1 MVDKLTEGVDEAL
14 KKLDEEFEEKFSS
27 MLTEPVVSPE
37 TPIRNG
43 DTPESI
49 SITSDELDMIYQRR
63 ELERKAKERSE
74 HQKPDK
80 NSAQLFEAVNEDLE
94 KVKNRIEEGTD
105 NIYKGFLDILVSTS
119 SYSSAS
125 ERFLQVIS
133 EQLKLPEVNLK
144 TDRLRII
151 TDSLVDVKCLILLIN
166 TITNNEYKDDI
177 KSLEISLYE
186 RLSLLHF
193 NLLPK
198 DINHAQQIET
208 NHILKENF
216 KDLQNI
222 IQKSFNKQNDIL
234 YSSNKLNKKL

>member
-43 DTPESI
+43 NIPESI

-144 TDRLRII
+144 ADRLRII

-198 DINHAQQIET
+198 DINHTQQMET